1 MNIVLLKVVQMLFL
15 SLPSLPP
22 LLFSGGLAL
31 LEKAA
36 AVSLHMTDSND
47 TSQFCALA
55 VKETLELEKGGEG
68 NKSYLGAAST
78 MNFIK
83 GH

>member
-15 SLPSLPP
+15 SLPSPP
-22 LLFSGGLAL
+22 PLFSGGLAL

>member
-1 MNIVLLKVVQMLFL
+1 M
-15 SLPSLPP
+15 
-22 LLFSGGLAL
+22 

-47 TSQFCALA
+47 TSQFCALT
-55 VKETLELEKGGEG
+55 VKETLELEKGWEG